1 MGAFMTGV
9 TAFGRRPAGTV
20 AVRIAAMAALA
31 VSVAVAHGVHD
42 PGVLCP
48 TRALTG
54 VPCPFCG
61 GTTVFIEL
69 GSGHPVRA
77 LAANPLVFFGAA
89 VFAVAPLGLGARW
102 QALEPRVRAWMLG
115 TAIAGS
121 GIWQLVRFGV
131 L

>member
-1 MGAFMTGV
+1 MTGG
-9 TAFGRRPAGTV
+9 TALSRPVGMAAG
-20 AVRIAAMAALA
+20 RIAAMAALA
-31 VSVAVAHGVHD
+31 VSVAFAHGVHD

-48 TRALTG
+48 IRALTDI
-54 VPCPFCG
+54 PCPFCG

-69 GSGHPVRA
+69 GSGHLLRA
-77 LAANPLVFFGAA
+77 LAANPLVFIGAM

-102 QALEPRVRAWMLG
+102 RTWKPQVRAWILG

-121 GIWQLVRFGV
+121 GIWQLVRFGI

>member
-1 MGAFMTGV
+1 MTG
-9 TAFGRRPAGTV
+9 AAALSRRPVGTTALRV
-20 AVRIAAMAALA
+20 ATMTALA
-31 VSVAVAHGVHD
+31 VGVAVAHGVRD

-48 TRALTG
+48 IRTLTG
-54 VPCPFCG
+54 IPCPFCG

-77 LAANPLVFFGAA
+77 LAANPLVFFGAM

-102 QALEPRVRAWMLG
+102 QALAPRARAWMLG
-115 TAIAGS
+115 TAIAAS
-121 GIWQLVRFGV
+121 GIWQLFRFGI

>member
-1 MGAFMTGV
+1 MTGV
-9 TAFGRRPAGTV
+9 AAVGRRPVGTV
-20 AVRIAAMAALA
+20 AVRIAAMTALA

-48 TRALTG
+48 IRTLTG
-54 VPCPFCG
+54 IPCPFCG

-77 LAANPLVFFGAA
+77 LAANPLVLIGAG
-89 VFAVAPLGLGARW
+89 VFALAPLGPGTRW
-102 QALEPRVRAWMLG
+102 RAWGPRVRAWILG

-121 GIWQLVRFGV
+121 ELWQLVRFGV

>member
-1 MGAFMTGV
+1 MTGV
-9 TAFGRRPAGTV
+9 MALRRRPLGV
-20 AVRIAAMAALA
+20 AATRITALTAAALLVAA
-31 VSVAVAHGVHD
+31 VHGIRD
-42 PGVLCP
+42 PGIICP

-54 VPCPFCG
+54 IPCPFCG

-77 LAANPLVFFGAA
+77 LLANPLVFVGAL
-89 VFAVAPLGLGARW
+89 VFVAAPLGVEARW
-102 QALEPRVRAWMLG
+102 RTVRPRARAWMLG

-121 GIWQLVRFGV
+121 GIWQLFRCGV